1 MNRLVAR
8 FAGAF
13 HDAAPD
19 VHAEAPI
26 FEHPDFERLETEPPS
41 PNAKA

>member
-1 MNRLVAR
+1 VAR

-19 VHAEAPI
+19 MHAEAAI
-26 FEHPDFERLETEPPS
+26 FEHPDFERLKTEPLP
-41 PNAKA
+41 PKATA